1 MMATMMIWVGP
12 VLDVLAVALL
22 TAVVWR
28 LGRDP
33 EAREA
38 RLQAIFDD
46 LRTLVAQSEGLA
58 RDLDGKLAA
67 REERLQALL
76 SEARAVTSAARTVAA
91 APAVAARSV
100 APASRTASARD
111 DALRAGELEP
121 AATAA
126 RIEALADAGTAI
138 DEIARRLGVAAA
150 EVRLVIGL
158 KAARAAR
165 RRAAAPEA
173 RAHA

>member
-1 MMATMMIWVGP
+1 MAAMMMWVGP
-12 VLDVLAVALL
+12 TFDVLAVALL
-22 TAVVWR
+22 TAVLWR

-33 EAREA
+33 GAAWGEREA

-76 SEARAVTSAARTVAA
+76 SEARAVTSGTSA
-91 APAVAARSV
+91 AARSE
-100 APASRTASARD
+100 APASRTASTRD
-111 DALRAGELEP
+111 DALGVGELEP
-121 AATAA
+121 VATPA

-165 RRAAAPEA
+165 RRAAAEA
-173 RAHA
+173 RADA